1 MLLLSL
7 EEDAMCPEQT
17 LKRKNIEKIMTSS
30 VVSDEITAQQK
41 ELAAAERK
49 LEQVNNSVLKMKDK
63 LDLIRQQ
70 VSDARNQSRSK
81 NTKQTQRALTSAKDR
96 LQKLRQDLDGKLSEY
111 REMKLIVRD
120 QKSLVTNLEK
130 KETAKQKAVAR
141 FLKEWER
148 DYDRNMRRKR
158 KNVQKR
164 RRTMKA

>member
-1 MLLLSL
+1 
-7 EEDAMCPEQT
+7 MCPEQT
-17 LKRKNIEKIMTSS
+17 LKRKNIEKITTSS
-30 VVSDEITAQQK
+30 VVSDEITAQQN

-49 LEQVNNSVLKMKDK
+49 LERVDNSVLKMKDK

-70 VSDARNQSRSK
+70 LSDARNQYRSK

-96 LQKLRQDLDGKLSEY
+96 LQKLRQDLDRKLSEY

-120 QKSLVTNLEK
+120 QRSLVKSLEK

-148 DYDRNMRRKR
+148 DYDRNMRMKR
-158 KNVQKR
+158 KTVQKR
-164 RRTMKA
+164 RRTMKT